1 MDLVLN
7 QEVEISN
14 PELKKIT
21 SEIRK
26 AGANVIGNTFKISAL
41 IAEVDTNK
49 LYEEDGFTDTFD
61 YAKQCF
67 GLEKASVY
75 NLIKVGKEFIEK
87 MDSKGYGTLLTH
99 GERDYSI
106 SQVVKMLPLGIEKA
120 KELTADGV
128 IDETMSCRAIEKI
141 VKENTEG
148 TKARG
153 KKKDPEP
160 EETDNDDVVDDEVDE
175 DETTLLVDWDN
186 TPELFQAYV
195 LDTFDLEGVTRI
207 EIAIPQTNEANE

>member
-1 MDLVLN
+1 MDIVLN
-7 QEVEISN
+7 QEIEIVN
-14 PELKKIT
+14 KELKTIT

-41 IAEVDTNK
+41 IAQVNDDET
-49 LYEEDGFTDTFD
+49 LLEEDGFEDVFD

-67 GLEKASVY
+67 NLEKAQVY
-75 NLIKVGKEFIEK
+75 NLIKVGTDFIEK
-87 MDSKGYGTLLTH
+87 VDTKNYGTLLTH
-99 GERDYSI
+99 GDNDYSI

-120 KELTADGV
+120 QELTADGV
-128 IDETMSCRAIEKI
+128 INETMSCRVIDKI

-160 EETDNDDVVDDEVDE
+160 EETDNDDVATDEIDE
-175 DETTLLVDWDN
+175 DETTLLVNWDD
-186 TPELFQAYV
+186 TPELFQAYI

-207 EIAIPQTNEANE
+207 EIAIPQSNE